1 MKPSKRL
8 CPEKYLSKL
17 RLLCIREKSSTG
29 PRFGKTS
36 KNRKVCSK
44 VPRGIERFEFEDA
57 D

>member
-44 VPRGIERFEFEDA
+44 VSRGIERFEFEDA